1 MMDNEQWL
9 VGWKDIGKYIKRSA
23 KTAQRWAKAGMP
35 FFRDPAGRPIAKP
48 SQIDDFLVD
57 LNRDNFEDRKWRD
70 EGIST
75 ALSHE
80 DYRETQRKEFEQK
93 ILEAQRRSRLRF
105 S

>member
-1 MMDNEQWL
+1 MDGEAWL
-9 VGWKDIGKYIKRSA
+9 IGWRAIGQYIGRSA
-23 KTAQRWAKAGMP
+23 KTARRWAKAGMP

-48 SQIDDFLVD
+48 SQIDDYLVD
-57 LNRDNFEDRKWRD
+57 INREMREDKKWLD

-75 ALSHE
+75 ALAHE
-80 DYRETQRKEFEQK
+80 DYRENQQKEFEQK